1 MNNLI
6 VFNGKELTKFNNDL
20 KQLLSDLNIDS
31 QMINK

>member
-20 KQLLSDLNIDS
+20 KQLLSELD
-31 QMINK
+31 INLIK